1 MYIYQR
7 THFCMSSGWSFY

>member
-7 THFCMSSGWSFY
+7 THYCMSSGWSFY